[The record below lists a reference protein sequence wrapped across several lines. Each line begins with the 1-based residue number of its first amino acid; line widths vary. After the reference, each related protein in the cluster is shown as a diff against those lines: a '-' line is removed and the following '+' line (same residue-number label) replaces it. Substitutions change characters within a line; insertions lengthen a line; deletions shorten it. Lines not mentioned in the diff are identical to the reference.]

1 MDLAPGCLPN
11 RDDVNILE
19 TPKITLSILRELIS
33 LEIHPQ
39 TAMGNLFNKFFR
51 CVCMWGVFGDNIL

>member
-33 LEIHPQ
+33 LEIHPKQ
-39 TAMGNLFNKFFR
+39 PWATYSTSFFAV
-51 CVCMWGVFGDNIL
+51 CVCGVFWR